1 MEFFKIKEVCS
12 SESVLG
18 FDNEFIVRAAANAIC
33 FAVFKKLKVS
43 FAHTHFVLLTKCVR
57 GLASMPQE
65 ETMSDQHKKFPNTAE
80 LNAVETTEQI
90 DTSHE

>member
-65 ETMSDQHKKFPNTAE
+65 ETPCFLHSTLVVPVPQKGSKTND
-80 LNAVETTEQI
+80 V
-90 DTSHE
+90 